1 MNLISVHEYFLV
13 ERVRKMVLLSEST
26 RGNLVQV
33 KIQKKKKKNQF
44 KHKIIFFPVS
54 LVEHKTK
61 LSRAALASIMY
72 IVLSNLLRV
81 ALL

>member
-33 KIQKKKKKNQF
+33 KIIIKKISLNLRL
-44 KHKIIFFPVS
+44 FFS
-54 LVEHKTK
+54 L
-61 LSRAALASIMY
+61 
-72 IVLSNLLRV
+72 
-81 ALL
+81 

>member
-33 KIQKKKKKNQF
+33 KIKKKNQF